1 MICKPSLGG
10 ADMRIVVS
18 GAAGFIGQMV
28 VKALDGAETVMLDGT
43 ARRVSAILAVDVA
56 AEPLAALAASC
67 RRVHPLAGGLEDG
80 AVLTRIASDAPDL
93 VIHLAAV
100 VSGQAEADWDLGW
113 AVNLEGT
120 RALIEA
126 CRRMARAPVFLFSS
140 SVAVFSCA
148 DNDTITEDTLPAPR
162 SSYGTQK
169 LMGELLMRDATRRG
183 IIRGRSLRLP
193 TISIRPGAP
202 NRAASSFAS
211 GILREPLAGLPAT
224 LPVGRDLRLHLASP
238 AKALDYMMRA
248 CALEQTA
255 LGDDT
260 TLTLPGITVTVGEMI
275 DTLALM
281 AGADVAARIT
291 LAPDPAIE
299 AIVRSWPG
307 EILCRR
313 ARALGFTPNTGIAEL
328 IEEHQARMATAV

>member
-1 MICKPSLGG
+1 
-10 ADMRIVVS
+10 MRIVVT
-18 GAAGFIGQMV
+18 GAAGFIGKMV
-28 VKALDGAETVMLDGT
+28 VQALDAADTVTLDGVE
-43 ARRVSAILAVDVA
+43 RRVSAILAVDVA
-56 AEPLAALAASC
+56 ADPLADLAAQC
-67 RRVHPLAGGLEDG
+67 RRVHPLHGALGDA

-100 VSGQAEADWDLGW
+100 VSGQAEADWDLGMD
-113 AVNLEGT
+113 VNLQGT
-120 RALIEA
+120 LALIEA
-126 CRRMARAPVFLFSS
+126 CRRMARPPVFLFSS

-169 LMGELLMRDATRRG
+169 LMGELLVRDATRRG
-183 IIRGRSLRLP
+183 FIRGRSLRFP

-238 AKALDYMMRA
+238 EKALEYTLRA
-248 CALEQTA
+248 CALEQA
-255 LGDDT
+255 ELGATT

-275 DTLALM
+275 DTLAQI

-291 LAPDPAIE
+291 PIPDPAIE
-299 AIVRSWPG
+299 TIVASWPG
-307 EILCRR
+307 EILCPR
-313 ARALGFTPNTGIAEL
+313 ARALGFVPNTGIAAL
-328 IEEHQARMATAV
+328 IEEHRRRSERAV

>member
-1 MICKPSLGG
+1 
-10 ADMRIVVS
+10 MRIVVT

-28 VKALDGAETVMLDGT
+28 VEALDSAETVMLDG
-43 ARRVSAILAVDVA
+43 AERRVSAILAVDIA
-56 AEPLAALAASC
+56 AEPLAALAAGR
-67 RRVHPLAGGLEDG
+67 RRVHPLHGGLADA

-93 VIHLAAV
+93 IIHLAAV
-100 VSGQAEADWDLGW
+100 VSGQAEADWDLGM
-113 AVNLEGT
+113 AVNLQGT
-120 RALIEA
+120 LALIEA
-126 CRRMARAPVFLFSS
+126 CRRMARGPVFIFSS

-148 DNDTITEDTLPAPR
+148 ANDTITEDTLPAPR

-169 LMGELLMRDATRRG
+169 LMGELLVRDATRRG
-183 IIRGRSLRLP
+183 IMRGRSLRFP

-202 NRAASSFAS
+202 NRAASGFAS

-238 AKALDYMMRA
+238 DKALEYMMHG
-248 CALEQTA
+248 CALDQAA

-275 DTLALM
+275 DTLAQL
-281 AGADVAARIT
+281 AGPDVAARIT
-291 LAPDPAIE
+291 PAPDPGIE

-307 EILCRR
+307 EILCPRTR
-313 ARALGFTPNTGIAEL
+313 GLGFAPNTGIAEL
-328 IEEHQARMATAV
+328 ITEHQRRMTTTA